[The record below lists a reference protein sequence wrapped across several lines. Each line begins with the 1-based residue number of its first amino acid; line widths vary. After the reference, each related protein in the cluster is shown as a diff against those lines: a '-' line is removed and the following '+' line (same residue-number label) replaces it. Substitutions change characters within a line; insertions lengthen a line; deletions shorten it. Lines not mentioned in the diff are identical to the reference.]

1 MIIIGEKIN
10 GFVPKTLEA
19 IRAHDDE
26 YIKYIAKAQADAGAT
41 YIDVCAGVEPEI
53 EHETMKWLMDLV
65 QEVTDT
71 PLCIDSPDP
80 QVVVDMM
87 PYANEVGC
95 LNSISGEG
103 NKCDVIL
110 PAIAGT
116 DWKVV
121 ALTCDDDG
129 IPDDPKVKYEIAKR
143 IMAKVDE
150 YGVDHDNILFDPLVT
165 TLGTNQQSFLNFI
178 EAVELIKADYP
189 DVHFTSGL
197 SNISYGLPYRK
208 AINMQFLSLAMAKG
222 MDSAIMDPTSR
233 DMLAAMYATD
243 ALLGNDNYCKDYLK
257 GFRNNLF
264 GPKKD

>member
-1 MIIIGEKIN
+1 
-10 GFVPKTLEA
+10 
-19 IRAHDDE
+19 
-26 YIKYIAKAQADAGAT
+26 
-41 YIDVCAGVEPEI
+41 
-53 EHETMKWLMDLV
+53 MKWLMDLV
-65 QEVTDT
+65 QSVTDT

-95 LNSISGEG
+95 LNSISMEG

-116 DWKVV
+116 EWKVV

-197 SNISYGLPYRK
+197 SNISYGPPTLCSATTITARITSRASATTCSVPRRTK
-208 AINMQFLSLAMAKG
+208 LQSGSLA
-222 MDSAIMDPTSR
+222 
-233 DMLAAMYATD
+233 
-243 ALLGNDNYCKDYLK
+243 
-257 GFRNNLF
+257 
-264 GPKKD
+264 

>member
-10 GFVPKTLEA
+10 GSIPSV
-19 IRAHDDE
+19 
-26 YIKYIAKAQADAGAT
+26 AKAIAERNEDWIRNLAKIQAEQGANF
-41 YIDVCAGVEPEI
+41 IDVCASVKDNEVETL
-53 EHETMKWLMDLV
+53 HWLIDLV

-71 PLCIDSPDP
+71 PICVDSPDP
-80 QVVVDMM
+80 
-87 PYANEVGC
+87 EVCVAAMKFCKKPGMI
-95 LNSISGEG
+95 NSVSMEG

-116 DWKVV
+116 DWQVV

-129 IPDDPKVKYEIAKR
+129 IPNDPKVKYEIAKR

-208 AINMQFLSLAMAKG
+208 AINMQFLCLAMNAG
-222 MDSAIMDPTSR
+222 MDSAIMDPTSP
-233 DMLAAMYATD
+233 DMQATMHATA
-243 ALLGNDNYCKDYLK
+243 ALLGQDEYCMDYLEAYRDGMFPVK
-257 GFRNNLF
+257 
-264 GPKKD
+264 PED

>member
-1 MIIIGEKIN
+1 M
-10 GFVPKTLEA
+10 
-19 IRAHDDE
+19 
-26 YIKYIAKAQADAGAT
+26 
-41 YIDVCAGVEPEI
+41 
-53 EHETMKWLMDLV
+53 
-65 QEVTDT
+65 
-71 PLCIDSPDP
+71 
-80 QVVVDMM
+80 
-87 PYANEVGC
+87 
-95 LNSISGEG
+95 EG
-103 NKCDVIL
+103 NKCDIIL

-116 DWKVV
+116 EWKVV

-129 IPDDPKVKYEIAKR
+129 IPDDPKVKYEIAKK

>member
-19 IRAHDDE
+19 IKAHDDE

-65 QEVTDT
+65 QSVTDT

-95 LNSISGEG
+95 LNSISMEG

-116 DWKVV
+116 EWKVV

-129 IPDDPKVKYEIAKR
+129 IPDDPKVKYEIAKK

-165 TLGTNQQSFLNFI
+165 TLGTNQESMVSFI
-178 EAVELIKADYP
+178 KTMQMIKEAFP
-189 DVHFTSGL
+189 DVHITSGL

-208 AINMQFLSLAMAKG
+208 AINMQFLSLCMYNG
-222 MDSAIMDPTSR
+222 MDSAIMDPMSQ
-233 DMLAAMYATD
+233 DMLAAMYATE
-243 ALLGNDNYCKDYLK
+243 ALMGEDPYCKGYLTA
-257 GFRNNLF
+257 FRNKLF
-264 GPKKD
+264 GQK